1 MQPDLFGLN
10 FGLGIL
16 NGFGQAGFGAFNTPK
31 DAFRMAQ
38 PPTAQTKTHL
48 GIASCLLL
56 KDYTSTYPCLKEV
69 GVLLKEFL
77 SLHDLNSAYR
87 GKYHRAGSSHV
98 EFEFRRNQL
107 VQCDPADRCVHEQL
121 QTAVEPAHHA
131 VAPPDGLPRL
141 LLELFRPQH
150 LRRQHSQRHV
160 SLNQPFGH

>member
-10 FGLGIL
+10 FGMGIL
-16 NGFGQAGFGAFNTPK
+16 GGFGGQAGFGGFNTPK

-38 PPTAQTKTHL
+38 PPTALTKTHL

-87 GKYHRAGSSHV
+87 GKYRSNLSDSSFLR
-98 EFEFRRNQL
+98 FEFRWNQL
-107 VQCDPADRCVHEQL
+107 VQRYPTHRGVHEQL
-121 QTAVEPAHHA
+121 QATVESAHHA
-131 VAPPDGLPRL
+131 LTPPYGLPRL
-141 LLELFRPQH
+141 LL
-150 LRRQHSQRHV
+150 
-160 SLNQPFGH
+160 